1 MVFFRSQSQNFLHE
15 LGRYQLIQF
24 CICRELVIYNLSQ
37 AFHLYAMLL
46 IAVKITG
53 IIIINERE
61 IVENLSFIGYNKGM
75 NG

>member
-1 MVFFRSQSQNFLHE
+1 MVFFPFSKPKFFARTWSLSAYTVL
-15 LGRYQLIQF
+15 Y
-24 CICRELVIYNLSQ
+24 CRELVIYNLSQ

-61 IVENLSFIGYNKGM
+61 IVENLSFIGYDKGI
-75 NG
+75 N